1 MIFAPK
7 ANERTVTVM
16 LTLPIKAK
24 WYRMILSGEKKEE
37 YREIKPYWT
46 TRIENAFRVAV
57 VNNDR
62 IIPWEILN
70 RSGRKPEQKIRLR
83 CGYQRKSHTAVAR
96 VKLRIGTGR
105 QEWGAEPGRLYY
117 IFKILEAQE
126 ELRQNEAEKTGDS
139 IQTE

>member
-1 MIFAPK
+1 MPTVS
-7 ANERTVTVM
+7 ERTVTGM

-83 CGYQRKSHTAVAR
+83 CGYQRKSHSAVAR
-96 VKLRIGTGR
+96 VNLKIGTGR
-105 QEWGAEPGRLYY
+105 PEWGAEPGKLYY
-117 IFKILEAQE
+117 IFEILEVQ
-126 ELRQNEAEKTGDS
+126 EAE
-139 IQTE
+139 Q